1 MPNKVIPRNAHGD
14 VIYKA
19 TPKAT
24 PKPEA
29 KALEE
34 LLLEDLI
41 MEAYTTNKLV
51 QAMIKVVNK
60 GLPRLPVAIRSQ
72 GVKLSM
78 VDLSI
83 QDNCLWVNK

>member
-1 MPNKVIPRNAHGD
+1 MPDEVIPRNAHGD

-34 LLLEDLI
+34 LLLKDLI
-41 MEAYTTNKLV
+41 MEAYATNKLV
-51 QAMIKVVNK
+51 QAIIKVVNK
-60 GLPRLPVAIRSQ
+60 GLPQLPAAIRSQ
-72 GVKLSM
+72 GIKLSI

-83 QDNCLWVNK
+83 RDNCLWVNK